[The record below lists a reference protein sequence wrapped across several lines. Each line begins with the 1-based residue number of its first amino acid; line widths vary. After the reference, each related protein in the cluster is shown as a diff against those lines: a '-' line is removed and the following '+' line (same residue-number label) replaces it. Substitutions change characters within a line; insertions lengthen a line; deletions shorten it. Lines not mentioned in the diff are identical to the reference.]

1 MIYTWFKNPGYSL
14 PEYLIGPIPDYIQI
28 IASFFYMY
36 QCLFKGN
43 YVKMATDLVNWV
55 KYFQASVLPY
65 MYVRSYML
73 GARHDMFS
81 ASFAFMKA
89 LFNTLDA
96 SIYFNTRFGVI
107 GKIIEG
113 F

>member
-1 MIYTWFKNPGYSL
+1 VIYTWFKNPGYSL

-28 IASFFYMY
+28 IASFFYI
-36 QCLFKGN
+36 
-43 YVKMATDLVNWV
+43 VKMATDLVNWV

-89 LFNTLDA
+89 FFNTLDA